1 MIDAIRITAS
11 KLVEFVAG
19 EFFRQLVQGIS
30 PGRIEKKPFRYRAN
44 SFLAVLASADWIIM
58 APVPSP

>member
-1 MIDAIRITAS
+1 LIDAIRITAS

-30 PGRIEKKPFRYRAN
+30 PGRIEKKPRYRAN